1 MSFNDFIKRMWG
13 FASTA
18 GHALGVKE
26 IFDLFKSS
34 IPTAETLRSK
44 GWYGLLGMG
53 DEQDFQVL
61 LLRLKK
67 IKTEYRQAVNET
79 VAYVYPSKAGDWV
92 NNILNWYYRGRFRQF
107 VLGLP
112 HKGPEI
118 QIAKETIHKGGKD
131 GGKVVREVPIFVDNG
146 ADYPFDWLKDLA
158 ETVCAAGN
166 PKSKERRAAMKKI
179 KAEFV
184 LHNIPL
190 PPEGYKARKREA
202 YAVASS
208 LSGVIKNT
216 VAAGGRA
223 ARTMADFSARA
234 ATAVADR
241 TRDAVIDFHNNTETQ
256 RRNESRIDRFLR
268 EWM

>member
-1 MSFNDFIKRMWG
+1 MNFNDFFKKMWG

-18 GHALGVKE
+18 GHALGAKE

-67 IKTEYRQAVNET
+67 AKMEYRQAINEL
-79 VAYVYPSKAGDWV
+79 VGYVYPSKAGDWV

-118 QIAKETIHKGGKD
+118 RIAKETIHKGGKD
-131 GGKVVREVPIFVDNG
+131 GGKIVREVPIFVDEG

-158 ETVCAAGN
+158 EIVCSAGE
-166 PKSKERRAAMKKI
+166 PKSKERRAAMKLI
-179 KAEFV
+179 KAEFA

-202 YAVASS
+202 YAVAAS
-208 LSGVIKNT
+208 LSGVVKNAS
-216 VAAGGRA
+216 AATSRA
-223 ARTMADFSARA
+223 ARTLADKSAQAAKLAAVRA
-234 ATAVADR
+234 HS
-241 TRDAVIDFHNNTETQ
+241 AVIDFHDNTETH